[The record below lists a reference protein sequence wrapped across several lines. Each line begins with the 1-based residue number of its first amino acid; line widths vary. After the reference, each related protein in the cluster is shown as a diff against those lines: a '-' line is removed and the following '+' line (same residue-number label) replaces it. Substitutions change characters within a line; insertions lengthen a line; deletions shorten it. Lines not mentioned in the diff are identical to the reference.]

1 MERRNEISHAIVA
14 LMKGVLYK
22 DKHPRHWTTL
32 LGSYAAINSHFVYIG
47 LEVFLDEAEGF
58 AFLKQ
63 IPNDDDPDPLPR
75 LIPKRPLGF
84 LTSLICVLLRKRL
97 AEHDASTSEPRLIV
111 TEEDILEMV
120 KAFIP
125 EKTNEAKLHDDI
137 RRNISKVAEM
147 GFLDELKKAE
157 ETTYEVRRII
167 KAAFNADALADLD
180 NLLEGYRNYAAATA

>member
-1 MERRNEISHAIVA
+1 MDMRNNISHAIVA
-14 LMKGVLYK
+14 LMKGVVYK
-22 DKHPRHWTTL
+22 DKHPRHWTSI
-32 LGSYAAINSHFVYIG
+32 LGSFAAINSHFVVVG
-47 LEVFLDEAEGF
+47 LELFLDEAEGF

-63 IPNDDDPDPLPR
+63 IPNEDDLDPLPR

-84 LTSLICVLLRKRL
+84 QTSLICVLLRKRL
-97 AEHDASTSEPRLIV
+97 AEHDASTSEPRLIM
-111 TEEDILEMV
+111 TEEDIFDMV

-137 RRNISKVAEM
+137 RRNINRVAEM

-167 KAAFNADALADLD
+167 KAAFNADALSDLD
-180 NLLEGYRNYAAATA
+180 NLLEGYRDYAAATA

>member
-1 MERRNEISHAIVA
+1 MHRRNDVSHAIVA
-14 LMKGVLYK
+14 LMKGVVYK

-32 LGSYAAINSHFVYIG
+32 LGSFAAINSHFVYVG

-63 IPNDDDPDPLPR
+63 IRNEDDSDPLPR

-97 AEHDASTSEPRLIV
+97 AEHDASTSEPRLIIS
-111 TEEDILEMV
+111 EADIFDMV

-137 RRNISKVAEM
+137 RRNIVKVAEM

-180 NLLEGYRNYAAATA
+180 NLLEGYRNYATATA

>member
-1 MERRNEISHAIVA
+1 MDRRNDVSHAIVA
-14 LMKGVLYK
+14 LMKGVVYK

-32 LGSYAAINSHFVYIG
+32 LGSFAAINSHFVYVG

-63 IPNDDDPDPLPR
+63 IPNEDDSDPLPR

-97 AEHDASTSEPRLIV
+97 AEHDASTSEPRLIIS
-111 TEEDILEMV
+111 EADIFDMV

-137 RRNISKVAEM
+137 RRNIVKVAEM

-180 NLLEGYRNYAAATA
+180 NLLEGYRNYATATA

>member
-1 MERRNEISHAIVA
+1 MDTRNSLSHAIVA
-14 LMKGVLYK
+14 LMKGVVYK
-22 DKHPRHWTTL
+22 DKHPRHWTTI
-32 LGSYAAINSHFVYIG
+32 LGSFAAINSHFVFVG
-47 LEVFLDEAEGF
+47 LELFLDESEGF

-63 IPNDDDPDPLPR
+63 IPNEDDPDPLPR

-97 AEHDASTSEPRLIV
+97 AEHDASTSEPRLIM
-111 TEEDILEMV
+111 TEEDVFDMV

-137 RRNISKVAEM
+137 RRNITKVAEM

-167 KAAFNADALADLD
+167 KAAFNAEALSDLD

>member
-1 MERRNEISHAIVA
+1 MDRRNDISHAIVA
-14 LMKGVLYK
+14 LMKGVVYK
-22 DKHPRHWTTL
+22 DKHARHWTTV
-32 LGSYAAINSHFVYIG
+32 LGSYAAINSHFVYVG

-63 IPNDDDPDPLPR
+63 IPNEDEPDPLPR

-84 LTSLICVLLRKRL
+84 QTSLICVLLRKRL
-97 AEHDASTSEPRLIV
+97 AEHDASTSEPRLII
-111 TEEDILEMV
+111 TEEDIFDMV

-137 RRNISKVAEM
+137 RRNIVKVAEM

-180 NLLEGYRNYAAATA
+180 NLLEGYRDYATATA

>member
-1 MERRNEISHAIVA
+1 MEKGNGVSHAIVA
-14 LMKGVLYK
+14 LMKGVVYK
-22 DKHPRHWTTL
+22 DKNPRQWTIL
-32 LGSYAAINSHFVYIG
+32 LGSFAAINTHFALAG

-63 IPNDDDPDPLPR
+63 IPNEGDPDPLPK
-75 LIPKRPLGF
+75 LIPKRSLGF

-97 AEHDASTSEPRLIV
+97 AEHDASTSEPRLIL
-111 TEEDILEMV
+111 TEEDILDMV

-125 EKTNEAKLHDDI
+125 GKTNEAKLHDEI
-137 RRNISKVAEM
+137 RRNISRVAGM

-167 KAAFNADALADLD
+167 KAAFNADALGDLD
-180 NLLEGYRNYAAATA
+180 NLLEGYRNYATATA

>member
-1 MERRNEISHAIVA
+1 MDRRNDISHAIVT
-14 LMKGVLYK
+14 LMKGVVYK
-22 DKHPRHWTTL
+22 DRHPRHWTTL
-32 LGSYAAINSHFVYIG
+32 LGSFGAINSHFMHVG

-63 IPNDDDPDPLPR
+63 ISNEDDPDPLPR

-97 AEHDASTSEPRLIV
+97 AEHDASTSEPRLILS
-111 TEEDILEMV
+111 EADIFDMV

-137 RRNISKVAEM
+137 RRNIGKVAEM

-167 KAAFNADALADLD
+167 KAAFNADALSNLD
-180 NLLEGYRNYAAATA
+180 NLLEGYRGYAAATA

>member
-1 MERRNEISHAIVA
+1 MDRRNDVSHAIVT
-14 LMKGVLYK
+14 LMKGVVYK
-22 DKHPRHWTTL
+22 DKNPRHWTTL
-32 LGSYAAINSHFVYIG
+32 LGSFATINSHFVSVG

-63 IPNDDDPDPLPR
+63 IPNEDDSDPLPR

-97 AEHDASTSEPRLIV
+97 AEHDASTSEPRLILS
-111 TEEDILEMV
+111 EADILDMV
-120 KAFIP
+120 KVFIP
-125 EKTNEAKLHDDI
+125 AKTNEAKLHDEI
-137 RRNISKVAEM
+137 RRNIDRISEM

-157 ETTYEVRRII
+157 EKTYEVRRII

>member
-1 MERRNEISHAIVA
+1 MDRRNDVSHAIVA
-14 LMKGVLYK
+14 LMKGVVYK

-32 LGSYAAINSHFVYIG
+32 LGSFAAINSHFVYVG

-63 IPNDDDPDPLPR
+63 IRNEDDSDPLPR

-97 AEHDASTSEPRLIV
+97 AEHDASTSEPRLIIS
-111 TEEDILEMV
+111 EADIFDMV

-137 RRNISKVAEM
+137 RRNIVKVAEM

-180 NLLEGYRNYAAATA
+180 NLLEGYRNYATATA

>member
-1 MERRNEISHAIVA
+1 MDRRRDISHAIVA
-14 LMKGVLYK
+14 LMKGVVYK
-22 DKHPRHWTTL
+22 DKHPRHWTTIL
-32 LGSYAAINSHFVYIG
+32 KTFAAINSHFADIG
-47 LEVFLDEAEGF
+47 LELYLDEAEGF

-63 IPNDDDPDPLPR
+63 VVNEDDLDPLPK
-75 LIPKRPLGF
+75 LIPRRPLGF

-97 AEHDASTSEPRLIV
+97 AEHDASTSEPRLIL
-111 TEEDILEMV
+111 TEEDIFDVV

-137 RRNISKVAEM
+137 RRNITKVAEM

-167 KAAFNADALADLD
+167 KAAFNADTLSDLD
-180 NLLEGYRNYAAATA
+180 SLLEEYRKYATATA

>member
-1 MERRNEISHAIVA
+1 MDRQNDISHALVA
-14 LMKGVLYK
+14 LMKGVVYK
-22 DKHPRHWTTL
+22 DKHPRHWTTI
-32 LGSYAAINSHFVYIG
+32 LGSYAAVNFHFAQIG
-47 LEVFLDEAEGF
+47 LEVFLDESEGF

-63 IPNDDDPDPLPR
+63 VPNEDEVAPLPR

-97 AEHDASTSEPRLIV
+97 AEHDASTSEPRLIIS
-111 TEEDILEMV
+111 EEDIFEMV

-147 GFLDELKKAE
+147 GFLDEMKKAE
-157 ETTYEVRRII
+157 KATYEVRRII
-167 KAAFNADALADLD
+167 KAAFNADALSDLD
-180 NLLEGYRNYAAATA
+180 NLLEGYRNYAAATV